1 MIFYMYKLRFIPVL
15 QKQNP
20 PNQTKVGIRCSVGI
34 YFKIWK
40 VWSCI
45 YGHENK
51 YLKFEFKW

>member
-1 MIFYMYKLRFIPVL
+1 MYKLRFIPVL